1 MKALRKNAG
10 KLGTVSVFTV
20 NFGEGRKMAVE
31 ANIPYGAFITSV
43 RNAKNYRDLN
53 EMIGTEGLT
62 MKSVKPLVTFL
73 DLSADKF
80 SALIGVSSR
89 TLSRWNDD
97 SAIGVMASKTLLE
110 VDRLSKKGIDVFG
123 SAELFK
129 GWLLQSNMAMGDVT
143 PIGMLTEPYGVEL
156 IEDALGAMEYGNIL

>member
-53 EMIGTEGLT
+53 AMIGTEGLT

-80 SALIGVSSR
+80 AALIGVSSR

-129 GWLLQSNMAMGDVT
+129 SWLLQSNMAMGDVT
-143 PIGMLTEPYGVEL
+143 PTEMLAEPYGVEL
-156 IEDALGAMEYGNIL
+156 IEDALEAMEYGNIL